1 MRRSDGRDTNGL
13 QVTLADRVT
22 LSDIG
27 VHSGKPVS
35 VTLHPADPDTGI
47 VFQANNPNTGA
58 EVEIEATW
66 RSVAATELC
75 TVIAS
80 PCGASVATIEHLM
93 AALHGLGIDNV
104 VVETEGGE
112 VPVLDGSSERFVDAI
127 DQVGVTASATPRRHL
142 EVVKPIRVD
151 RGDSFGEFL
160 PHDGCR
166 FDVTIEFDTPLIGR
180 QRLVTDLSPDTFR
193 REMSRARTF
202 GYVRDVEKLW
212 SAGYAL
218 GSSLENSVAIADDRV
233 LNPEGTRWADEFVRH
248 KALDTVG
255 DLALAGMPILGLF
268 RSYKGGHKL
277 NNMVLNALIEDRS
290 AWRVVERTARSKAGH
305 ADIGVHLNARRSRPG
320 RFIIRSQKRP
330 VTLFCHKNARMPLH
344 RTWHPAII

>member
-1 MRRSDGRDTNGL
+1 MRRHDGTGKDSL
-13 QVTLADRVT
+13 QVTIADRIS

-27 VHSGKPVS
+27 VHSGKPVA

-47 VFQANNPNTGA
+47 IFQTTHPKTGA

-80 PCGASVATIEHLM
+80 PCGANVATVEHLM
-93 AALHGLGIDNV
+93 AAVYGLGIDNL
-104 VVETEGGE
+104 VVEIDGPE
-112 VPVLDGSSERFVDAI
+112 VPVMDGSSDHFVDAI
-127 DQVGVTASATPRRHL
+127 DQVGLTVSGRTRRYL
-142 EVVKPIRVD
+142 QVLKPIRVD
-151 RGDSFGEFL
+151 CGDSYGEFL
-160 PHDGCR
+160 PHDSCR
-166 FDVTIEFDTPLIGR
+166 FDITIDFDTPLIGR
-180 QRLVTDLSPDTFR
+180 QRFEADLTPAMFR
-193 REMSRARTF
+193 RELSRARTF

-212 SAGYAL
+212 SLGYAL

-248 KALDTVG
+248 KALDAVG

-277 NNMVLNALIEDRS
+277 NYMSLDALIKDRS
-290 AWRVVERTARSKAGH
+290 AWRIVEKTTRGVAGH
-305 ADIGVHLNARRSRPG
+305 ADVGAHLSAALLGPDVS
-320 RFIIRSQKRP
+320 
-330 VTLFCHKNARMPLH
+330 
-344 RTWHPAII
+344 

>member
-1 MRRSDGRDTNGL
+1 MRRHNGKDSL
-13 QVTLADRVT
+13 QVTIADRIS

-47 VFQANNPNTGA
+47 IFQTSHPKTGA
-58 EVEIEATW
+58 EVEIEANW

-80 PCGASVATIEHLM
+80 PCGASVATVEHLM
-93 AALHGLGIDNV
+93 AAFYGLGIDNV
-104 VVETEGGE
+104 VVEIDGSE
-112 VPVLDGSSERFVDAI
+112 VPVMDGSSDRFVDAI
-127 DQVGVTASATPRRHL
+127 DQAGVIVSGRARRYL
-142 EVVKPIRVD
+142 QVVKPIRVD

-166 FDVTIEFDTPLIGR
+166 FDVTIDFDTPLIGR
-180 QRLVTDLSPDTFR
+180 QRFEADLTPDMFR
-193 REMSRARTF
+193 TELSRARTF

-212 SAGYAL
+212 SLGYAL

-248 KALDTVG
+248 KALDAVG

-268 RSYKGGHKL
+268 RSHKGGHKL
-277 NNMVLNALIEDRS
+277 NHMALSALIEDRS
-290 AWRVVERTARSKAGH
+290 AWRVVERTPRDIAGH
-305 ADIGVHLNARRSRPG
+305 ADVGAHLNAALLGPDVS
-320 RFIIRSQKRP
+320 
-330 VTLFCHKNARMPLH
+330 
-344 RTWHPAII
+344 